1 MCARVNGRR
10 VAAFVMGLGLVLGAS
25 ACGGDGD
32 GAATTQEEAI
42 DLPPEVRDR
51 QNPPDPSV
59 FLPPLEDYATDDHLD
74 PGEIEASLDDAPVP
88 YADVRRRLI
97 LDEQAFAVGEV
108 TAVTM
113 EPDSAGG
120 ESYLDHRYGEAPR
133 TTTEV
138 AGVEMLRVETDPY
151 DAIAWTGPTFAV
163 TFERGQERS
172 DEWLEDVARATVE
185 GMSQR

>member
-1 MCARVNGRR
+1 MSARVNGRR
-10 VAAFVMGLGLVLGAS
+10 VAAFVTGLGIVLVAS

-32 GAATTQEEAI
+32 GTGRTQDEAVQ
-42 DLPPEVRDR
+42 LPPEVSDP
-51 QNPPDPSV
+51 QNAPDPRL
-59 FLPPLEDYATDDHLD
+59 FLPVLEDHATDDRPD
-74 PGEIEASLDDAPVP
+74 PGEIEASLEDASVP
-88 YADVRRRLI
+88 YVDVRRRLL
-97 LDEQAFAVGEV
+97 LDEQAFAVAEV
-108 TAVTM
+108 TVVTM

-120 ESYLDHRYGEAPR
+120 GSYVEHRYGDAPR
-133 TTTEV
+133 TTREV